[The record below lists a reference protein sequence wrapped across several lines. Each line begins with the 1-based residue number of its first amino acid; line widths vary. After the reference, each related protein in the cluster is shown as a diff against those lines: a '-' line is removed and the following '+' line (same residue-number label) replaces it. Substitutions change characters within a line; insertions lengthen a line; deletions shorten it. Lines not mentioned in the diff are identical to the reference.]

1 MISDERESCA
11 LRKESTQMGHPSSD
25 ARNTNSGSVAAALGV
40 AVAVDDIE
48 NIGNDT
54 GSYNESNSHNSTEYK
69 TVTVNEVENKTVNV
83 SDDDIRDSNN
93 TSNSNN
99 TLGVDIDVVKTETE
113 SKVEDSYN
121 DIDVSKT
128 ETEIE
133 DSYNTK
139 NESEIE
145 DSYNDIDVSKTET
158 EVENSYNSL
167 ELDIS
172 KTVSEIKDSY
182 NSDDD
187 WLELDGLDF
196 DVLTAIGD
204 GVLAGSGNDAM
215 FNIAQVSELKDNDT
229 LYRAEVENDSCF
241 EQDAN
246 SDGGFA
252 RGGDDFD
259 DRGTATASADGVANL
274 EAFTQNIV
282 MGANIQYNGVDMSVV
297 GGNSAIDDADVA

>member
-1 MISDERESCA
+1 
-11 LRKESTQMGHPSSD
+11 MGHPSSD

-48 NIGNDT
+48 NVGNDT
-54 GSYNESNSHNSTEYK
+54 GSYNESNSHNNTEYK

-133 DSYNTK
+133 GSYNTKTETEIEDSYNTKTETEIEDSYNTK
-139 NESEIE
+139 NETEIE
-145 DSYNDIDVSKTET
+145 DSYN
-158 EVENSYNSL
+158 SL
-167 ELDIS
+167 EVDIS
-172 KTVSEIKDSY
+172 KTVSEIEDSY

-204 GVLAGSGNDAM
+204 GVLTGSGNDAM

-229 LYRAEVENDSCF
+229 LYRAEVENDARF

-246 SDGGFA
+246 SDGGYA

-259 DRGTATASADGVANL
+259 DRATATASADGVANL

-297 GGNSAIDDADVA
+297 GGNSSIDDADVA